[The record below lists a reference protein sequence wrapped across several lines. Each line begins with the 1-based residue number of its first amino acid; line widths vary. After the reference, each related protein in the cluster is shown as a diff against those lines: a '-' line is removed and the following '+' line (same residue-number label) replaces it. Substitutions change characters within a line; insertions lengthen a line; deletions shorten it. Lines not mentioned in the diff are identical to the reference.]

1 MARGGNVQDIL
12 RHLHAWGRGNFDAA
26 GTASGRTVLL
36 ESANS
41 LAAVLDSGL
50 MDADTMVFAPAT
62 GARESLSVGVLVGY
76 EGSLTASG
84 DEMSVD
90 DDFFVEA
97 QDYAVTPF
105 LAVAGPT
112 VVRVTGQADFDAFVH
127 DADRAR
133 AQGEFVPALVH
144 PMIQLGDLCALG
156 GAHRCAGPRVR
167 ITVDPSGRVR
177 TAPHGVLLGEARDG
191 LDTLAARWSAVERS
205 AGSGCP
211 VCLGEAV
218 PAPVLL
224 AAHRQRPWLSRY
236 LHAVDALRM
245 AAARGLPNLRPSGFA
260 RRLTP
265 GCDEQGHAVDLQLAG
280 ADAPLVLFDDETA
293 VLHDPVG
300 GRQFRLARQ
309 AAQLVELLVVHAD
322 QGAAADGAVACLGLD
337 RSQALGALGELE
349 RRLASAGVALP
360 SASDRTAPATA

>member
-1 MARGGNVQDIL
+1 MQDIL
-12 RHLHAWGRGNFDAA
+12 RHLYAWGRGNADAA
-26 GTASGRTVLL
+26 GTVGDDATGRTVLL
-36 ESANS
+36 ESAHS
-41 LAAVLDSGL
+41 LEAVLGSGL
-50 MDADTMVFAPAT
+50 IDAGTMVFAPAVEVPENAST
-62 GARESLSVGVLVGY
+62 GVLVGY
-76 EGSLTASG
+76 EGSLTAAG
-84 DEMSVD
+84 DEMAID
-90 DDFFVEA
+90 EDFFIEA

-112 VVRVTGQADFDAFVH
+112 LVRVTGQADFDAFVH

-133 AQGEFVPALVH
+133 EQGEFVPALVH

-156 GAHRCAGPRVR
+156 GAHRCAGPRGR
-167 ITVDPSGRVR
+167 ITVDLSGRVR
-177 TAPHGVLLGEARDG
+177 TAPHGMPLGEVWDG
-191 LDTLAARWSAVERS
+191 LDTLDARWSAVERTV
-205 AGSGCP
+205 GSGCP

-218 PAPVLL
+218 PAPVLR

-265 GCDEQGHAVDLQLAG
+265 GCDGHGHAADMQLAG
-280 ADAPLVLFDDETA
+280 ADAPLVLFDDEAA
-293 VLHDPVG
+293 VLHEPVG
-300 GRQFRLARQ
+300 GRQFRLTRQ

-322 QGAAADGAVACLGLD
+322 QGAAADAAAGCLGLD

-349 RRLASAGVALP
+349 RQLTGAGVALP
-360 SASDRTAPATA
+360 SASDRTALATA